1 MRLKSIVLTSL
12 IADRLI
18 AYENLERVMN
28 SDGDV
33 NSTCDDIK
41 KFLKKVVN
49 LNAIIDEWQSI
60 TNSDTQNT
68 EIPENINTYNEDE

>member
-60 TNSDTQNT
+60 TNSDAQNT